1 MEQIGLISLWQ
12 NTYFI
17 LVLQCLLWFISH
29 SFECNETVKWVRK
42 RRGVALEHN
51 NNYFH
56 NIGVRYPAFNAKAVC
71 TVFTIQVVLHC
82 DRQCDTRY
90 TIAEMLVIR
99 RSRRKRSI
107 VIENR
112 GKGCIFYSDKQITHS
127 IRGCAIWRYLIFL
140 SQDDNHGFE
149 LSRILSRGWSDNRRR
164 HSSNRSNHRGS
175 S

>member
-1 MEQIGLISLWQ
+1 MEQIGLTSPLQ

-17 LVLQCLLWFISH
+17 LVLQCLLWVISH
-29 SFECNETVKWVRK
+29 SFKCYETVKWVRK
-42 RRGVALEHN
+42 RRGVELEHK
-51 NNYFH
+51 NNYFQ
-56 NIGVRYPAFNAKAVC
+56 NIGIRHPAPNAKAVC
-71 TVFTIQVVLHC
+71 TVFTIQVVLHG

-99 RSRRKRSI
+99 RSRRMRST
-107 VIENR
+107 VIEKK
-112 GKGCIFYSDKQITHS
+112 GKDCIFYTEKHITHL

-149 LSRILSRGWSDNRRR
+149 LSRILSRGWFDNRRR